1 MDVEQ
6 ILGKARCSS
15 WQRSKVSGIKCLCI
29 ARTRFGEEN
38 GNHVRAGKECIGCRE
53 RQSLKG
59 LSKGP
64 RGSLEY
70 SESGTSLMVQWQ
82 DSTLPM
88 HWAEFGPW
96 LGN

>member
-38 GNHVRAGKECIGCRE
+38 GNHVRDQITNILGFIGQMVFIVGTYGLPRWCGGKEMAIVFC
-53 RQSLKG
+53 
-59 LSKGP
+59 P
-64 RGSLEY
+64 
-70 SESGTSLMVQWQ
+70 
-82 DSTLPM
+82 
-88 HWAEFGPW
+88 
-96 LGN
+96 